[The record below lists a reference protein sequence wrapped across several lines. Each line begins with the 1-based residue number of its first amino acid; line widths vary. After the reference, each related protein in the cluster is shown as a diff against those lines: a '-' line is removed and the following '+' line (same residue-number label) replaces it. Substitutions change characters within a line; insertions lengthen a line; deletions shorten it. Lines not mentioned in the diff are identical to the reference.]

1 MNATLAAPGWEFGVG
16 DPTVLG
22 WTVTVAYAV
31 AAWMTLRAA
40 ACAYAWRGRRMAGV
54 SAPIGEGLVRFW
66 LFACVVLVILGINK
80 QLDLQRLLTETARA
94 IAKDGGWYRDR
105 KPVQYGVLA
114 VSFVAALGVSFWI
127 VWALRRYLRRI
138 WPVVVGVLIL
148 AAYVVMRGTSHH
160 DVDALMRAGPVPLKD
175 SMELVGIACI
185 TWSAWRFAA
194 SAKLVGGRGSSIG

>member
-1 MNATLAAPGWEFGVG
+1 MNAMLAANGWEFGVG

-22 WTVTVAYAV
+22 WTITVAYAV

-40 ACAYAWRGRRMAGV
+40 ACANAWRGRRITGV
-54 SAPIGEGLVRFW
+54 TAPIGEGLVRFW
-66 LFACVVLVILGINK
+66 LFACVVVVILGLNK

-105 KPVQYGVLA
+105 KPLQYGVMAVCFLA
-114 VSFVAALGVSFWI
+114 AMGVSCWMA
-127 VWALRRYLRRI
+127 WTLRGYWRRI
-138 WPVVVGVLIL
+138 WLVVVGVLIL

-185 TWSAWRFAA
+185 MWSAWRFAA
-194 SAKLVGGRGSSIG
+194 SAKSVGGRGS